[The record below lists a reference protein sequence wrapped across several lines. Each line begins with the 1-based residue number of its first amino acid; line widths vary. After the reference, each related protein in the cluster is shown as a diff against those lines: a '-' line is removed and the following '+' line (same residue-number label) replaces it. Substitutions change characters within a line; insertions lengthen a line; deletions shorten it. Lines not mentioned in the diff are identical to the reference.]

1 MKYNFNERIDRS
13 ENHSAKWA
21 EMEMKFGRSDLIPMW
36 VADMDIKAAPEIVE
50 SMKKKVEQEIF
61 GYVYKWAEMEM
72 KFGRSDLI
80 PMWVADMD
88 IKAAPEIV
96 ESMKK
101 KVEQEIFGYVYRPD
115 SYYKTATEWLKKR
128 FGYEIS
134 PSSLIHSPGVVPSMS
149 ILVKM
154 LTKNSDKILIQ
165 TPVYPPFA
173 SAVKDNGRELVE
185 NPLIKDEKGYY
196 TIDFEDLEK
205 KLSLD
210 EVKLLILCNP
220 HNPVGRVWKKEELLK
235 MGELCKKYNVRILA
249 DEIWRDLIM
258 PGLLILC
265 NPHNP
270 VGRVW
275 KKEELLKMGELCKK
289 YNVRILADEIWRD
302 LIMPGYKHTPMASLS
317 KDIEDI
323 TITLFSPTK
332 SFNLAGLQASFV
344 TFPRAEERKEFDN
357 ILGQMDVKRNNPFS
371 LVAFETAYEKCE
383 DWLEELILHID
394 GNMQYVVDFI
404 AEKLPEIKVVKPEG
418 TYLMW
423 LDFNGTNKSSKT
435 RGNLFN
441 VAGF

>member
-13 ENHSAKWA
+13 ENHSA
-21 EMEMKFGRSDLIPMW
+21 
-36 VADMDIKAAPEIVE
+36 
-50 SMKKKVEQEIF
+50 
-61 GYVYKWAEMEM
+61 KWAEMEM

-210 EVKLLILCNP
+210 EVKLF
-220 HNPVGRVWKKEELLK
+220 
-235 MGELCKKYNVRILA
+235 
-249 DEIWRDLIM
+249 
-258 PGLLILC
+258 ILC

-317 KDIEDI
+317 KGIEDI

-332 SFNLAGLQASFV
+332 SFNLAGLQASFA

-423 LDFNGTNKSSKT
+423 LDFNGTKIPQDKIQEFLINEAKVAMNDGGSFGSNGKGFA
-435 RGNLFN
+435 RMN
-441 VAGF
+441 VACPRYMVEEAMERIEKALKNLK

>member
-36 VADMDIKAAPEIVE
+36 VADMDIKAAPEI
-50 SMKKKVEQEIF
+50 I
-61 GYVYKWAEMEM
+61 
-72 KFGRSDLI
+72 
-80 PMWVADMD
+80 
-88 IKAAPEIV
+88 

-154 LTKNSDKILIQ
+154 LTKTTDKILIQ

-258 PGLLILC
+258 PG
-265 NPHNP
+265 
-270 VGRVW
+270 
-275 KKEELLKMGELCKK
+275 
-289 YNVRILADEIWRD
+289 
-302 LIMPGYKHTPMASLS
+302 YKHTPMASLS
-317 KDIEDI
+317 KGIEDI

-332 SFNLAGLQASFV
+332 SFNLAGLQASFA

-423 LDFNGTNKSSKT
+423 LDFNGTKIPQDKIQEFLINEAKVAMNDGGSFGSNGKGFA
-435 RGNLFN
+435 RMN
-441 VAGF
+441 VACPRYMVEEAMERIEKALKNLK

>member
-21 EMEMKFGRSDLIPMW
+21 EMEMKFGRN
-36 VADMDIKAAPEIVE
+36 
-50 SMKKKVEQEIF
+50 
-61 GYVYKWAEMEM
+61 
-72 KFGRSDLI
+72 DLI

-185 NPLIKDEKGYY
+185 NPLIKDGKGYY

-210 EVKLLILCNP
+210 EVKLF
-220 HNPVGRVWKKEELLK
+220 
-235 MGELCKKYNVRILA
+235 
-249 DEIWRDLIM
+249 
-258 PGLLILC
+258 ILC

-332 SFNLAGLQASFV
+332 SFNLAGLQASFA

-423 LDFNGTNKSSKT
+423 LDFNGTKIPQDKIQEFLINEAKVAMNDGGSFGSNGKGFA
-435 RGNLFN
+435 RMN
-441 VAGF
+441 VACPRYMVKEAMERIEKALKNLK

>member
-36 VADMDIKAAPEIVE
+36 VADMDIKAAPEI
-50 SMKKKVEQEIF
+50 I
-61 GYVYKWAEMEM
+61 
-72 KFGRSDLI
+72 
-80 PMWVADMD
+80 
-88 IKAAPEIV
+88 

-115 SYYKTATEWLKKR
+115 SYYKIATEWLKKR

-154 LTKNSDKILIQ
+154 LTKTTDKILIQ

-210 EVKLLILCNP
+210 EVKLF
-220 HNPVGRVWKKEELLK
+220 
-235 MGELCKKYNVRILA
+235 
-249 DEIWRDLIM
+249 
-258 PGLLILC
+258 ILC

-317 KDIEDI
+317 KGIEDI

-332 SFNLAGLQASFV
+332 SFNLAGLQASFA

-423 LDFNGTNKSSKT
+423 LDFNGTKIPQDKIQEFLINEAKVAMNDGGSFGSNGKGFA
-435 RGNLFN
+435 RMN
-441 VAGF
+441 VACPRYMVEEAMERIEKALKKLK

>member
-13 ENHSAKWA
+13 ENHSA
-21 EMEMKFGRSDLIPMW
+21 
-36 VADMDIKAAPEIVE
+36 
-50 SMKKKVEQEIF
+50 
-61 GYVYKWAEMEM
+61 KWAEMEM

-149 ILVKM
+149 MLVKM
-154 LTKNSDKILIQ
+154 LTKTTDKILIQ

-210 EVKLLILCNP
+210 EVKLF
-220 HNPVGRVWKKEELLK
+220 
-235 MGELCKKYNVRILA
+235 
-249 DEIWRDLIM
+249 
-258 PGLLILC
+258 ILC

-317 KDIEDI
+317 KGIEDI

-423 LDFNGTNKSSKT
+423 LDFNGTKIPQDKIQEFLINEAKVAMNDGGSFGSNGKGFA
-435 RGNLFN
+435 RMN
-441 VAGF
+441 VACPRYMVEEAMERIEKALKNLK

>member
-13 ENHSAKWA
+13 ENHSA
-21 EMEMKFGRSDLIPMW
+21 
-36 VADMDIKAAPEIVE
+36 
-50 SMKKKVEQEIF
+50 
-61 GYVYKWAEMEM
+61 KWAEMEM

-154 LTKNSDKILIQ
+154 LTKTTDKILIQ

-210 EVKLLILCNP
+210 EVKLF
-220 HNPVGRVWKKEELLK
+220 
-235 MGELCKKYNVRILA
+235 
-249 DEIWRDLIM
+249 
-258 PGLLILC
+258 ILC

-332 SFNLAGLQASFV
+332 SFNLAGLQASFA

-423 LDFNGTNKSSKT
+423 LNFNGTKIPQDKIQEFLINEAKVAMNDGGSFGSNGKGFA
-435 RGNLFN
+435 RMN
-441 VAGF
+441 VACPRYMVEEAMERIEKALKNLK

>member
-21 EMEMKFGRSDLIPMW
+21 EMEMKFGRN
-36 VADMDIKAAPEIVE
+36 
-50 SMKKKVEQEIF
+50 
-61 GYVYKWAEMEM
+61 
-72 KFGRSDLI
+72 DLI

-115 SYYKTATEWLKKR
+115 SYYKIATEWLKKR

-154 LTKNSDKILIQ
+154 LTKTTDKILIQ

-210 EVKLLILCNP
+210 EVKLF
-220 HNPVGRVWKKEELLK
+220 
-235 MGELCKKYNVRILA
+235 
-249 DEIWRDLIM
+249 
-258 PGLLILC
+258 ILC

-317 KDIEDI
+317 KGIEDI

-332 SFNLAGLQASFV
+332 SFNLAGLQASFA

-423 LDFNGTNKSSKT
+423 LDFNGTKIPQDKIQEFLINEAKVAMNDGGSFGSNGKGFA
-435 RGNLFN
+435 RMN
-441 VAGF
+441 VACPRYMVEEAMERIEKALKNLK

>member
-13 ENHSAKWA
+13 ENHSA
-21 EMEMKFGRSDLIPMW
+21 
-36 VADMDIKAAPEIVE
+36 
-50 SMKKKVEQEIF
+50 
-61 GYVYKWAEMEM
+61 KWAEMEM

-154 LTKNSDKILIQ
+154 LTKTTDKILIQ

-185 NPLIKDEKGYY
+185 NQLIKDEKGYY

-210 EVKLLILCNP
+210 EVKLF
-220 HNPVGRVWKKEELLK
+220 
-235 MGELCKKYNVRILA
+235 
-249 DEIWRDLIM
+249 
-258 PGLLILC
+258 ILC

-317 KDIEDI
+317 KGIEDI

-332 SFNLAGLQASFV
+332 SFNLAGLQASFA

-423 LDFNGTNKSSKT
+423 LDFNGTKIPQDKIQEFLINEAKVAMNDGGSFGSNGKGFA
-435 RGNLFN
+435 RMN
-441 VAGF
+441 VACPRYMVEEAMERIEKALKNLK

>member
-13 ENHSAKWA
+13 ENHSA
-21 EMEMKFGRSDLIPMW
+21 
-36 VADMDIKAAPEIVE
+36 
-50 SMKKKVEQEIF
+50 
-61 GYVYKWAEMEM
+61 KWAEMEM

-134 PSSLIHSPGVVPSMS
+134 PNSLIHSPGVVPSMS

-154 LTKNSDKILIQ
+154 LTKTTDKILIQ

-185 NPLIKDEKGYY
+185 NPLIKDGKGYY

-210 EVKLLILCNP
+210 EVKLF
-220 HNPVGRVWKKEELLK
+220 
-235 MGELCKKYNVRILA
+235 
-249 DEIWRDLIM
+249 
-258 PGLLILC
+258 ILC

-332 SFNLAGLQASFV
+332 SFNLAGLQASFA

-423 LDFNGTNKSSKT
+423 LDFNGTKIPQDKIQEFLINEAKVAMNDGGSFGSNGKGFA
-435 RGNLFN
+435 RMN
-441 VAGF
+441 VACPRYMVKEAMERIEKALKNLK

>member
-13 ENHSAKWA
+13 ENHSA
-21 EMEMKFGRSDLIPMW
+21 
-36 VADMDIKAAPEIVE
+36 
-50 SMKKKVEQEIF
+50 
-61 GYVYKWAEMEM
+61 KWAEMEM

-210 EVKLLILCNP
+210 EVKLFILCNP

-258 PGLLILC
+258 L
-265 NPHNP
+265 
-270 VGRVW
+270 
-275 KKEELLKMGELCKK
+275 
-289 YNVRILADEIWRD
+289 
-302 LIMPGYKHTPMASLS
+302 GYKHTPMASLS
-317 KDIEDI
+317 KGIEDI

-332 SFNLAGLQASFV
+332 SFNLAGLQASFA

-423 LDFNGTNKSSKT
+423 LDFNGTKIPQDKIQEFLINEAKVAMNDGGSFGSNGKGFA
-435 RGNLFN
+435 RMN
-441 VAGF
+441 VACPRYMVKEAMERIEKALKNLK

>member
-21 EMEMKFGRSDLIPMW
+21 EMEMKFGRN
-36 VADMDIKAAPEIVE
+36 
-50 SMKKKVEQEIF
+50 
-61 GYVYKWAEMEM
+61 
-72 KFGRSDLI
+72 DLI

-154 LTKNSDKILIQ
+154 LTKTTDKILIQ

-210 EVKLLILCNP
+210 EVKLF
-220 HNPVGRVWKKEELLK
+220 
-235 MGELCKKYNVRILA
+235 
-249 DEIWRDLIM
+249 
-258 PGLLILC
+258 ILC

-317 KDIEDI
+317 KGIEDI

-332 SFNLAGLQASFV
+332 SFNLAGLQASFA

-423 LDFNGTNKSSKT
+423 LDFNGTKIPQDKIQEFLINEAKVAMNDGGSFGSNGKGFV
-435 RGNLFN
+435 RMNMACPRYMVEEAMERIEKALKNLK
-441 VAGF
+441 

>member
-36 VADMDIKAAPEIVE
+36 VADMDIKAAPEI
-50 SMKKKVEQEIF
+50 I
-61 GYVYKWAEMEM
+61 
-72 KFGRSDLI
+72 
-80 PMWVADMD
+80 
-88 IKAAPEIV
+88 

-115 SYYKTATEWLKKR
+115 SYYKIATEWLKKR

-154 LTKNSDKILIQ
+154 LTKTTDKILIQ

-258 PGLLILC
+258 PG
-265 NPHNP
+265 
-270 VGRVW
+270 
-275 KKEELLKMGELCKK
+275 
-289 YNVRILADEIWRD
+289 
-302 LIMPGYKHTPMASLS
+302 YKHTSMASLS
-317 KDIEDI
+317 KGIEDI

-404 AEKLPEIKVVKPEG
+404 SEKLPEIKVVKPEG

-423 LDFNGTNKSSKT
+423 LDFNGTKIPQDKIQEFLINEAKVAMNDGGSFGSNGKGFA
-435 RGNLFN
+435 RMN
-441 VAGF
+441 VACPRYMVEEAMERIEKALKNLK

>member
-13 ENHSAKWA
+13 ENHSA
-21 EMEMKFGRSDLIPMW
+21 
-36 VADMDIKAAPEIVE
+36 
-50 SMKKKVEQEIF
+50 
-61 GYVYKWAEMEM
+61 KWAEMEM

-185 NPLIKDEKGYY
+185 NPLVKDEKGYY

-205 KLSLD
+205 KLSLG
-210 EVKLLILCNP
+210 EVKLF
-220 HNPVGRVWKKEELLK
+220 
-235 MGELCKKYNVRILA
+235 
-249 DEIWRDLIM
+249 
-258 PGLLILC
+258 ILC

-332 SFNLAGLQASFV
+332 SFNLAGLQASFA

-404 AEKLPEIKVVKPEG
+404 NERLPKIKVVKPEG

-423 LDFNGTNKSSKT
+423 LDFNGTKIPQDKIQEFLINEAKVAMNDGGSFGSNGKGFA
-435 RGNLFN
+435 RMN
-441 VAGF
+441 VACPRYMVEEAMERIEKALKNLK

>member
-21 EMEMKFGRSDLIPMW
+21 EMEMKFGRN
-36 VADMDIKAAPEIVE
+36 
-50 SMKKKVEQEIF
+50 
-61 GYVYKWAEMEM
+61 
-72 KFGRSDLI
+72 DLI

-134 PSSLIHSPGVVPSMS
+134 PNSLIHSPGVVPSMS

-154 LTKNSDKILIQ
+154 LTKTTDKILIQ

-185 NPLIKDEKGYY
+185 NPLIKDGKGYY

-210 EVKLLILCNP
+210 EVKLF
-220 HNPVGRVWKKEELLK
+220 
-235 MGELCKKYNVRILA
+235 
-249 DEIWRDLIM
+249 
-258 PGLLILC
+258 ILC

-332 SFNLAGLQASFV
+332 SFNLAGLQASFA
-344 TFPRAEERKEFDN
+344 TFPRVEERKEFDN

-423 LDFNGTNKSSKT
+423 LDFNGTKIPQDKIQEFLINEAKVAMNDGGSFGSNGKGFA
-435 RGNLFN
+435 RMNMACPRYMVEEAMERIEKALKNLK
-441 VAGF
+441 

>member
-13 ENHSAKWA
+13 ENHSA
-21 EMEMKFGRSDLIPMW
+21 
-36 VADMDIKAAPEIVE
+36 
-50 SMKKKVEQEIF
+50 
-61 GYVYKWAEMEM
+61 KWAEMEM

-173 SAVKDNGRELVE
+173 SVVKDNGRELVE
-185 NPLIKDEKGYY
+185 NPLVKDEKGYY

-210 EVKLLILCNP
+210 EVKLF
-220 HNPVGRVWKKEELLK
+220 
-235 MGELCKKYNVRILA
+235 
-249 DEIWRDLIM
+249 
-258 PGLLILC
+258 ILC

-332 SFNLAGLQASFV
+332 SFNLAGLQASFA
-344 TFPRAEERKEFDN
+344 TFPRVEERKEFDN

-383 DWLEELILHID
+383 DWLEELILHVD

-423 LDFNGTNKSSKT
+423 LDFNGTKIPQDKIQEFLINEAKVAMNDGGSFGSNGKGFA
-435 RGNLFN
+435 RMNMACPRYMVEEAMERIEKALKNLK
-441 VAGF
+441 

>member
-13 ENHSAKWA
+13 ENHSA
-21 EMEMKFGRSDLIPMW
+21 
-36 VADMDIKAAPEIVE
+36 
-50 SMKKKVEQEIF
+50 
-61 GYVYKWAEMEM
+61 KWAEMEM

-134 PSSLIHSPGVVPSMS
+134 PNSLIHSPGVVPSMS

-154 LTKNSDKILIQ
+154 LTKTTDKILIQ

-210 EVKLLILCNP
+210 EVKLF
-220 HNPVGRVWKKEELLK
+220 
-235 MGELCKKYNVRILA
+235 
-249 DEIWRDLIM
+249 
-258 PGLLILC
+258 ILC

-332 SFNLAGLQASFV
+332 SFNLAGLQASFA

-423 LDFNGTNKSSKT
+423 LDFNGTKIPQDKIQEFLINEAKVAMNDGGSFGSNGKGFA
-435 RGNLFN
+435 RMN
-441 VAGF
+441 VACPRYMVEEAMERIEKALKNLK

>member
-1 MKYNFNERIDRS
+1 MKYNFNEKIDRS

-61 GYVYKWAEMEM
+61 GYVY
-72 KFGRSDLI
+72 
-80 PMWVADMD
+80 
-88 IKAAPEIV
+88 
-96 ESMKK
+96 
-101 KVEQEIFGYVYRPD
+101 RPD
-115 SYYKTATEWLKKR
+115 SYYETAANWLKKR

-134 PSSLIHSPGVVPSMS
+134 PASLIHSPGVVPSMS

-154 LTKNSDKILIQ
+154 LTKSNDKILIQ

-173 SAVKDNGRELVE
+173 ASVKDNGRELVE

-205 KLSLD
+205 KLAED
-210 EVKLLILCNP
+210 DVKLF
-220 HNPVGRVWKKEELLK
+220 
-235 MGELCKKYNVRILA
+235 
-249 DEIWRDLIM
+249 
-258 PGLLILC
+258 ILC

-302 LIMPGYKHTPMASLS
+302 LIMPGYKHIPMASLS
-317 KDIEDI
+317 KEIEDI

-332 SFNLAGLQASFV
+332 SFNLAGLQASFA
-344 TFPRAEERKEFDN
+344 TFPRVDERKEFDN

-383 DWLEELILHID
+383 DWLEELIQHID
-394 GNMQYVVDFI
+394 GNMQYVIDFI
-404 AEKLPEIKVVKPEG
+404 NERLPKIKIVKPEG

-423 LDFNGTNKSSKT
+423 LDFNGVGIPQDKIQEFLINEAKVAMNDGGTFGSNGKGFA
-435 RGNLFN
+435 RMN
-441 VAGF
+441 VACPRYMVEEAMSRIEKALKNLK

>member
-13 ENHSAKWA
+13 ENHSA
-21 EMEMKFGRSDLIPMW
+21 
-36 VADMDIKAAPEIVE
+36 
-50 SMKKKVEQEIF
+50 
-61 GYVYKWAEMEM
+61 KWAEMEM

-185 NPLIKDEKGYY
+185 NPLVKDEKGYY

-210 EVKLLILCNP
+210 EVKLF
-220 HNPVGRVWKKEELLK
+220 
-235 MGELCKKYNVRILA
+235 
-249 DEIWRDLIM
+249 
-258 PGLLILC
+258 ILC

-332 SFNLAGLQASFV
+332 SFNLAGLQASFA
-344 TFPRAEERKEFDN
+344 TFPRVEERKEFDN

-423 LDFNGTNKSSKT
+423 LDFNGTKIPQDKIQEFLINEAKVAMNDGGSFGSNGKGFA
-435 RGNLFN
+435 RMNMACPRYMVEEAMERIEKALKNLK
-441 VAGF
+441 

>member
-13 ENHSAKWA
+13 ENHSA
-21 EMEMKFGRSDLIPMW
+21 
-36 VADMDIKAAPEIVE
+36 
-50 SMKKKVEQEIF
+50 
-61 GYVYKWAEMEM
+61 KWAEMEM

-154 LTKNSDKILIQ
+154 LTKTTDKILIQ

-210 EVKLLILCNP
+210 EVKLF
-220 HNPVGRVWKKEELLK
+220 
-235 MGELCKKYNVRILA
+235 
-249 DEIWRDLIM
+249 
-258 PGLLILC
+258 ILC

-317 KDIEDI
+317 KGIEDI

-332 SFNLAGLQASFV
+332 SFNLAGLQASFA

-423 LDFNGTNKSSKT
+423 LDFNGTKIPQDKIQEFLINEAKVAMNDGGSFGSNGKGFA
-435 RGNLFN
+435 RMN
-441 VAGF
+441 VACPRYMVEEAMERIEKALKNLK

>member
-13 ENHSAKWA
+13 ENHSA
-21 EMEMKFGRSDLIPMW
+21 
-36 VADMDIKAAPEIVE
+36 
-50 SMKKKVEQEIF
+50 
-61 GYVYKWAEMEM
+61 KWAEMEM

-154 LTKNSDKILIQ
+154 LTKTTDKILIQ

-173 SAVKDNGRELVE
+173 SAVKDNGKELVE

-210 EVKLLILCNP
+210 EVKLF
-220 HNPVGRVWKKEELLK
+220 
-235 MGELCKKYNVRILA
+235 
-249 DEIWRDLIM
+249 
-258 PGLLILC
+258 ILC

-317 KDIEDI
+317 KGIEDI

-332 SFNLAGLQASFV
+332 SFNLAGLQASFA

-423 LDFNGTNKSSKT
+423 LDFNGTKIPQDKIQEFLINEAKVAMNDGGSFGSNGKGFA
-435 RGNLFN
+435 RMN
-441 VAGF
+441 VACPRYMVEEAMERIEKALKKLK

>member
-13 ENHSAKWA
+13 ENHSA
-21 EMEMKFGRSDLIPMW
+21 
-36 VADMDIKAAPEIVE
+36 
-50 SMKKKVEQEIF
+50 
-61 GYVYKWAEMEM
+61 KWAEMEM

-154 LTKNSDKILIQ
+154 LTKTTDKILIQ

-210 EVKLLILCNP
+210 EVKLF
-220 HNPVGRVWKKEELLK
+220 
-235 MGELCKKYNVRILA
+235 
-249 DEIWRDLIM
+249 
-258 PGLLILC
+258 ILC

-317 KDIEDI
+317 KGIEDI

-332 SFNLAGLQASFV
+332 SFNLAGLQASFA

-423 LDFNGTNKSSKT
+423 LDFNGTKIPQDKIQEFLINEAKVAMNDGGSFGSNGKGFA
-435 RGNLFN
+435 RMN
-441 VAGF
+441 VACPRYMVKEAMERIEKALKNLK

>member
-1 MKYNFNERIDRS
+1 MKYNFNEKIDRS

-36 VADMDIKAAPEIVE
+36 VADMDIKAAP
-50 SMKKKVEQEIF
+50 K
-61 GYVYKWAEMEM
+61 
-72 KFGRSDLI
+72 
-80 PMWVADMD
+80 
-88 IKAAPEIV
+88 IV

-115 SYYKTATEWLKKR
+115 SYYKTAANWLKKR

-134 PSSLIHSPGVVPSMS
+134 PASLIHSPGVVPSMS

-154 LTKNSDKILIQ
+154 LTETTDKILIQ

-173 SAVKDNGRELVE
+173 SAVKDNGRKLVE
-185 NPLIKDEKGYY
+185 NSLIKDEKGYY

-210 EVKLLILCNP
+210 EVKLFILCNP

-235 MGELCKKYNVRILA
+235 IGELCKKYNVRILA

-258 PGLLILC
+258 PG
-265 NPHNP
+265 H
-270 VGRVW
+270 
-275 KKEELLKMGELCKK
+275 
-289 YNVRILADEIWRD
+289 
-302 LIMPGYKHTPMASLS
+302 KHTPMASLS
-317 KDIEDI
+317 KEIEDI

-332 SFNLAGLQASFV
+332 SFNLAGLQASFA
-344 TFPRAEERKEFDN
+344 TFPRAEERKEFDD

-383 DWLEELILHID
+383 DWLEELIVHID
-394 GNMQYVVDFI
+394 GNMQYVIDFI
-404 AEKLPEIKVVKPEG
+404 NERLPEIKVVKPEG

-423 LDFNGTNKSSKT
+423 LDFNGTKIPQDKIQEFLINEAKVAMNDGGSF
-435 RGNLFN
+435 GNNGKGFARMN
-441 VAGF
+441 VACPRYMVEEAMERIEKALKNLK

>member
-13 ENHSAKWA
+13 ENHSA
-21 EMEMKFGRSDLIPMW
+21 
-36 VADMDIKAAPEIVE
+36 
-50 SMKKKVEQEIF
+50 
-61 GYVYKWAEMEM
+61 KWAEMEM

-154 LTKNSDKILIQ
+154 LTKTTDKILIQ

-185 NPLIKDEKGYY
+185 NQLIKDEKGYY

-210 EVKLLILCNP
+210 EVKLF
-220 HNPVGRVWKKEELLK
+220 
-235 MGELCKKYNVRILA
+235 
-249 DEIWRDLIM
+249 
-258 PGLLILC
+258 ILC

-302 LIMPGYKHTPMASLS
+302 LIMPGYKHTSMASLS
-317 KDIEDI
+317 KGIEDI

-332 SFNLAGLQASFV
+332 SFNLAGLQASFA
-344 TFPRAEERKEFDN
+344 TFPRVEERKEFDS

-423 LDFNGTNKSSKT
+423 LDFNGTKISQDKIQEFLINKAKVAMNDGGSFGSNGKGFA
-435 RGNLFN
+435 RMN
-441 VAGF
+441 VACPRYMVEEAMERIEKALKNLK

>member
-1 MKYNFNERIDRS
+1 MKYNFNEKIDRS

-21 EMEMKFGRSDLIPMW
+21 EMEMKFGR
-36 VADMDIKAAPEIVE
+36 A
-50 SMKKKVEQEIF
+50 
-61 GYVYKWAEMEM
+61 
-72 KFGRSDLI
+72 DLI

-115 SYYKTATEWLKKR
+115 SYYKTAANWLKKR

-134 PSSLIHSPGVVPSMS
+134 PASLIHSPGVVPSMS

-154 LTKNSDKILIQ
+154 LTETTDKILIQ

-173 SAVKDNGRELVE
+173 SAVKDNGRKLVE

-210 EVKLLILCNP
+210 EVKLFILCNP

-235 MGELCKKYNVRILA
+235 IGELCKKYNVRILA

-258 PGLLILC
+258 PG
-265 NPHNP
+265 H
-270 VGRVW
+270 
-275 KKEELLKMGELCKK
+275 
-289 YNVRILADEIWRD
+289 
-302 LIMPGYKHTPMASLS
+302 KHIPMASLS

-332 SFNLAGLQASFV
+332 SFNLAGLQASFA
-344 TFPRAEERKEFDN
+344 TFPRTEERKEFDD

-383 DWLEELILHID
+383 DWLEELIAHID
-394 GNMQYVVDFI
+394 GNMQYVIDFI
-404 AEKLPEIKVVKPEG
+404 NERLPEIKVAKPEG

-423 LDFNGTNKSSKT
+423 LDFNGTKIPQDKIQEFLINEAKVAMNDGGSF
-435 RGNLFN
+435 GNNGKGFVRMN
-441 VAGF
+441 VACPRYMVEEAMERIEKALKNLR

>member
-13 ENHSAKWA
+13 ENHSA
-21 EMEMKFGRSDLIPMW
+21 
-36 VADMDIKAAPEIVE
+36 
-50 SMKKKVEQEIF
+50 
-61 GYVYKWAEMEM
+61 KWAEMEM

-258 PGLLILC
+258 PG
-265 NPHNP
+265 
-270 VGRVW
+270 
-275 KKEELLKMGELCKK
+275 
-289 YNVRILADEIWRD
+289 
-302 LIMPGYKHTPMASLS
+302 YKHTPMASLS

-332 SFNLAGLQASFV
+332 SFNLAGLQASFA

-423 LDFNGTNKSSKT
+423 LDFNGTKIPQDKIQEFLINEAKVAMNDGGSFGSNGKGFA
-435 RGNLFN
+435 RMN
-441 VAGF
+441 VACPRYMVEEAMERIEKALKNLK

>member
-21 EMEMKFGRSDLIPMW
+21 EMEMKFGRN
-36 VADMDIKAAPEIVE
+36 
-50 SMKKKVEQEIF
+50 
-61 GYVYKWAEMEM
+61 
-72 KFGRSDLI
+72 DLI

-185 NPLIKDEKGYY
+185 NPLVKDEKGYY

-210 EVKLLILCNP
+210 EVKLF
-220 HNPVGRVWKKEELLK
+220 
-235 MGELCKKYNVRILA
+235 
-249 DEIWRDLIM
+249 
-258 PGLLILC
+258 ILC

-332 SFNLAGLQASFV
+332 SFNLAGLQASFA

-423 LDFNGTNKSSKT
+423 LDFNGTKIPQDKIQEFLINEAKVAMNDGGSFGSNGKGFA
-435 RGNLFN
+435 RMN
-441 VAGF
+441 VACPRYMVKEAMERIEKALKNLK